1 MSYLLIG
8 GDRIEPIRDV
18 LVARGAEKID
28 HWDMRKTHAHK
39 RGIPECTE
47 CVVMLTDFLNHNAM
61 SHLKKEAKK
70 AGIPVVCAKRSVA
83 CVACALD
90 RMGL

>member
-1 MSYLLIG
+1 MSVLLIG

-18 LVARGAEKID
+18 LMTRGAKRID
-28 HWDMRKTHAHK
+28 HWDMRKTRAHK

-61 SHLKKEAKK
+61 NHLKKEAKK
-70 AGIPVVCAKRSVA
+70 AKIPVVCAKRSVA